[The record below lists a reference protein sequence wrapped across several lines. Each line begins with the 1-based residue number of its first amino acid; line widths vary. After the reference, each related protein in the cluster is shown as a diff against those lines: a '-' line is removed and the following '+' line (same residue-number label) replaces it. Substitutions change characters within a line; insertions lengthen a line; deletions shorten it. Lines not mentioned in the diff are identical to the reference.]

1 MNKLIELL
9 NEYDPYIQSDGTYT
23 DNFWRYVSQWHSAV
37 FPKEVWTERIISK
50 SYGFIKR
57 LVDNDKIQKEWWIC
71 PRKDLV
77 KEIIIEDR
85 ETNKPIWYKNA
96 YTEYE
101 QLLMYLAIQDEPL
114 TFLIRIL
121 K

>member
-1 MNKLIELL
+1 MTHLICLK
-9 NEYDPYIQSDGTYT
+9 
-23 DNFWRYVSQWHSAV
+23 A
-37 FPKEVWTERIISK
+37 
-50 SYGFIKR
+50 YGFIKR

-85 ETNKPIWYKNA
+85 ETKKPIWYKNA

-101 QLLMYLAIQDEPL
+101 QLLMYLAIQDKPIE
-114 TFLIRIL
+114 FLISIL
-121 K
+121 R